1 MPAGR
6 RTLSSGEGP
15 WAVTIEQIIEGM
27 AGKSRL
33 HLARAISMVEDELP
47 EAALV
52 LSTAYK
58 NRKGASVI
66 GITGAPGVGK
76 STLVDSIVGALRAS
90 GRTVGVVAV
99 DPSSPFTGGAILG
112 DRVRMS
118 RERGTDSGVFFRSL
132 ATRGHLGGLSRHTGD
147 VIALLD
153 AYGFDDIL
161 VETVG
166 TGQSEVDIMRY
177 AHTVVVVLSPG
188 LGDDVQAIKAG
199 ILEIGDVFCVNKAD
213 LPHAD
218 KVRREIEAMLSMK
231 ERNGWLPPVV
241 ETVAVSPGHAGVED
255 LVSAM
260 RAHQQYLMSSGLL
273 EKKKLATYRAVLEEY
288 LRHLTVD
295 KILRDAERDGSLA
308 QRLES
313 LASSGAA
320 PLEVASQMVADFM
333 RRGAGRSV

>member
-1 MPAGR
+1 M
-6 RTLSSGEGP
+6 T
-15 WAVTIEQIIEGM
+15 TEQIIEGI

-52 LSTAYK
+52 LSAAYK
-58 NRKGASVI
+58 NRKGASVV

-90 GRTVGVVAV
+90 ERTVGVVAV

-118 RERGTDSGVFFRSL
+118 RERGTDAGVFFRSL
-132 ATRGHLGGLSRHTGD
+132 ATRGHLGGVSRHTGD

-153 AYGFDDIL
+153 GFGFDDIL

-199 ILEIGDVFCVNKAD
+199 ILEIGDVFCINKAD

-218 KVRREIEAMLSMK
+218 KVRREIETMLSMK
-231 ERNGWLPPVV
+231 ERGGWMPPVI
-241 ETVAVSPGHAGVED
+241 ETVAVSPRHTGVEE
-255 LVSAM
+255 LVGAM
-260 RAHQQYLMSSGLL
+260 RAHQEYMRSSGLL
-273 EKKKLATYRAVLEEY
+273 EKKKLETYRAVLEEY

-295 KILRDAERDGSLA
+295 RILHDAERDGSLVQKLDA
-308 QRLES
+308 
-313 LASSGAA
+313 LARADSA
-320 PLEVASQMVADFM
+320 PLEVASQMLADFM
-333 RRGAGRSV
+333 RRGADRSV